1 MGVDGSCGDM
11 GVDGSCPS
19 CVTVISFLGGI
30 LGRMMGIAS
39 TSVEDTL
46 L

>member
-19 CVTVISFLGGI
+19 FVTAISFFGGL

-39 TSVEDTL
+39 TSVEDAL

>member
-11 GVDGSCPS
+11 GVDGSRPS
-19 CVTVISFLGGI
+19 SVTVIFFLDGL
-30 LGRMMGIAS
+30 LGRMMGISS
-39 TSVEDTL
+39 TSVKDAL